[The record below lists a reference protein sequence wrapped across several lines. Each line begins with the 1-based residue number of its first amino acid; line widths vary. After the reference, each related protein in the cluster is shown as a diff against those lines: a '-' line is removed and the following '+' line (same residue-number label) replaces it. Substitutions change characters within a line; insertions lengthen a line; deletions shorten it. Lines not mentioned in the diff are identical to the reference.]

1 MSEPLPPLTDSKT
14 PKTVRDEMTNLR
26 QALDQTIPPKR
37 DAARNLLIATWNL
50 KAFSSLTEKWT
61 ATGQDSPKRDYRAM
75 WAITEIISRFD
86 VIALQEVKGDLKA
99 LRVMLK
105 TLGPDWNLLMTDVT
119 RGDAGNGE
127 RLAFVFDSRRVS
139 LSGLACEL
147 VVPLEKL
154 EAGAISK
161 NALDRQFARTPYA
174 VGFRAGGETFVLVTL
189 HVIYGDR
196 PESRYPEMKA
206 IAEWM
211 ADWATEINDWQQ
223 NFLVLGDFNIDRHG
237 QLLWQA
243 FTSSGLVVPNELDA
257 VPRSIFSDEADRLD
271 KYYDQIAWFETGN
284 QRRLNLEYLERGGSF
299 DFLPFL
305 YRDSNMPAGQMQ
317 YRMSDHYPLWVEFAC
332 QK

>member
-1 MSEPLPPLTDSKT
+1 MSEPLPLLTDSKT

-127 RLAFVFDSRRVS
+127 RLAFVFDSRRV
-139 LSGLACEL
+139 
-147 VVPLEKL
+147 
-154 EAGAISK
+154 
-161 NALDRQFARTPYA
+161 
-174 VGFRAGGETFVLVTL
+174 
-189 HVIYGDR
+189 
-196 PESRYPEMKA
+196 
-206 IAEWM
+206 
-211 ADWATEINDWQQ
+211 
-223 NFLVLGDFNIDRHG
+223 
-237 QLLWQA
+237 
-243 FTSSGLVVPNELDA
+243 
-257 VPRSIFSDEADRLD
+257 
-271 KYYDQIAWFETGN
+271 
-284 QRRLNLEYLERGGSF
+284 
-299 DFLPFL
+299 
-305 YRDSNMPAGQMQ
+305 
-317 YRMSDHYPLWVEFAC
+317 EFAC